1 MPSSYFRTSCRCVAL
16 QFVSVVVLSFLF
28 CLGTLSIQGG
38 HVRSSRRR
46 FMVLVYS
53 SGKSEECSEQA
64 ARARRRKNS
73 RMGRQK

>member
-1 MPSSYFRTSCRCVAL
+1 MPSSYFRTSCRCVAS
-16 QFVSVVVLSFLF
+16 QFVSVVVSSFLF

-53 SGKSEECSEQA
+53 FRKERRMFRTSSKS
-64 ARARRRKNS
+64 
-73 RMGRQK
+73 